1 MYIQVDSAYAK
12 GDVVGAQSA
21 SRSARTWSIAG
32 IVWGSVTLVL
42 VVIANVIWIP
52 VVLVADANNGYDY

>member
-1 MYIQVDSAYAK
+1 MYIQVESVYAK
-12 GDVVGAQSA
+12 GDVVGALSA
-21 SRSARTWSIAG
+21 SRSARIWSIAG

-52 VVLVADANNGYDY
+52 VVLVADANNNYDY